1 MGNDHPEIELY
12 ITTEDDEQDTVVE
25 QLFATLDL
33 DALVKDTL
41 QAAGIAEQV
50 MFTLMIADDKTIQEL
65 NNQYRQQNKPTDVL
79 SFPLLDK
86 PLVNA
91 PADQLWTSPET
102 ENAEGS
108 EEAKASV
115 GEEGEERS
123 PQFVTPP
130 QTTINLG
137 DIIISWPTVLKQSA
151 EVGHSA
157 AYELLYLIAHG
168 VLHLVGYDDH
178 SEAGYQAMVGIQEA
192 VLAAAGQ
199 RAARS

>member
-1 MGNDHPEIELY
+1 MENDHPEIELY
-12 ITTEDDEQDTVVE
+12 ITTEDDEQDKVVE

-33 DALVKDTL
+33 DALVKGTL

-50 MFTLMIADDKTIQEL
+50 MFTLMIADDKTVQEL

-86 PLVNA
+86 PLVHA
-91 PADQLWTSPET
+91 PADQLWTSPED
-102 ENAEGS
+102 EEGS
-108 EEAKASV
+108 EEVKETV
-115 GEEGEERS
+115 GKEGEERS
-123 PQFVTPP
+123 QQFVAPP
-130 QTTINLG
+130 QATINLG